1 MQHQSSPVSSRHLL
15 SNVIR
20 ETKLQRM
27 KLTGDVENM
36 CLDARRKLANVANV
50 CAGVGME
57 GGEEGVAI
65 A

>member
-1 MQHQSSPVSSRHLL
+1 
-15 SNVIR
+15 
-20 ETKLQRM
+20 M

-57 GGEEGVAI
+57 AEAEGEGAAI
-65 A
+65 AKQFRRDKMHYFNPKV